1 MKTDAKDTI
10 LIVED
15 EINISNFIG
24 TILTANGYAVKKA
37 ATAKQAM
44 QEIIDASSLRAIILD
59 LGLPDMDGLKVIKSV
74 REWSDIPIVVVSARA
89 NEKDKVAALDMGADD
104 YLTKPFGTSEL
115 LARIRTALRHSAGS
129 STANQN
135 NRFVLDELTID
146 YQKHKVT
153 LRGEEVRFTQNEFKL
168 IAILSQHAG
177 QVLTYDYLLKNIWGA
192 GATDNQGLRVHMAN
206 IRRKI
211 EELPAEPKYIF
222 TEMGVGYRMREPE

>member
-146 YQKHKVT
+146 YQKQIGRAHV
-153 LRGEEVRFTQNEFKL
+153 
-168 IAILSQHAG
+168 
-177 QVLTYDYLLKNIWGA
+177 
-192 GATDNQGLRVHMAN
+192 
-206 IRRKI
+206 
-211 EELPAEPKYIF
+211 
-222 TEMGVGYRMREPE
+222 